1 MKQVRFE
8 ESEVP
13 YQTLARFGLT
23 QEKIEDLPMWA
34 LEDIGQGRRSPLLPI
49 QVNNDEGETL
59 KSRTRFALVLHTDQR
74 KSGETL
80 KSRTR
85 FALVRMEDGKV
96 DVVFYPQLEKSPLE
110 AFTQEQQED
119 LLAGK
124 AILADVKDADGRS
137 SKAFVQIDTE
147 TNQVMS
153 VPTPVIGRNLEVLK
167 DELKL
172 SSAELTVMQKGE
184 PLTLI
189 MEDEQVTVGI
199 DLNDKTGIR
208 INQGDSQKWKEN
220 TKREWDKYT
229 FGCYGCWV
237 MGDDGNLDYVP
248 EEEYTEELW
257 NEQKKNGERNR
268 ASFSMHK

>member
-23 QEKIEDLPMWA
+23 QEKIEDLPLWA
-34 LEDIGQGRRSPLLPI
+34 LEDIGHGRRSPLLPI
-49 QVNNDEGETL
+49 EVTNDEGETL
-59 KSRTRFALVLHTDQR
+59 KSRI
-74 KSGETL
+74 
-80 KSRTR
+80 R

-110 AFTQEQQED
+110 VFTQEQQED

-124 AILADVKDADGRS
+124 AILADVKDAEGRS

-172 SSAELTVMQKGE
+172 SLRDTKNTSRLVD
-184 PLTLI
+184 LI
-189 MEDEQVTVGI
+189 AFYA
-199 DLNDKTGIR
+199 L
-208 INQGDSQKWKEN
+208 
-220 TKREWDKYT
+220 
-229 FGCYGCWV
+229 
-237 MGDDGNLDYVP
+237 
-248 EEEYTEELW
+248 
-257 NEQKKNGERNR
+257 
-268 ASFSMHK
+268 FSVY

>member
-59 KSRTRFALVLHTDQR
+59 KSRTRFALV
-74 KSGETL
+74 
-80 KSRTR
+80 
-85 FALVRMEDGKV
+85 RMEDGKV

-124 AILADVKDADGRS
+124 AILADVKDAD
-137 SKAFVQIDTE
+137 
-147 TNQVMS
+147 
-153 VPTPVIGRNLEVLK
+153 
-167 DELKL
+167 
-172 SSAELTVMQKGE
+172 
-184 PLTLI
+184 
-189 MEDEQVTVGI
+189 
-199 DLNDKTGIR
+199 GIR

>member
-13 YQTLARFGLT
+13 YQILARFGLT
-23 QEKIEDLPMWA
+23 QEKIEDLPLWA
-34 LEDIGQGRRSPLLPI
+34 LEDIGHGRRSPLLPI
-49 QVNNDEGETL
+49 LVTDDNGVTL
-59 KSRTRFALVLHTDQR
+59 
-74 KSGETL
+74 E
-80 KSRTR
+80 SRTR
-85 FALVRMEDGKV
+85 FALVRMDNGKV
-96 DVVFYPQLEKSPLE
+96 DVVFYPQLEQSPLE
-110 AFTQEQQED
+110 SFTKEQQED
-119 LLAGK
+119 LQAGR
-124 AILADVKDADGRS
+124 AIIADVKDADGRS
-137 SKAFVQIDTE
+137 SKAFVQIDKE

-153 VPTPVIGRNLEVLK
+153 VPTPVIGRNMEVLK
-167 DELKL
+167 DELRL
-172 SSAELTVMQKGE
+172 SPEELNVMQKGE

-237 MGDDGNLDYVP
+237 MDDNGNLDYVP
-248 EEEYTEELW
+248 EEEYSEELW
-257 NEQKKNGERNR
+257 NELNNKSR
-268 ASFSMHK
+268 AKAMKL

>member
-23 QEKIEDLPMWA
+23 QEKIEDLSLWA

-49 QVNNDEGETL
+49 QVTDENG
-59 KSRTRFALVLHTDQR
+59 VI
-74 KSGETL
+74 L

-96 DVVFYPQLEKSPLE
+96 DVVFYPQLKRSPLE
-110 AFTQEQQED
+110 SFSKDQQED

-124 AILADVKDADGRS
+124 AILADVKDAEGRN
-137 SKAFVQIDTE
+137 SKAFVQIDKE

-153 VPTPVIGRNLEVLK
+153 VPTLVIGRNLEVLK

-172 SSAELTVMQKGE
+172 SSAELNVMQKGE

-189 MEDEQVTVGI
+189 MEDEQITVGI

-208 INQGDSQKWKEN
+208 INQGDCQKWKEN

-237 MGDDGNLDYVP
+237 MDDDGNLDYVP

-257 NEQKKNGERNR
+257 NEQKKSAQRNVG
-268 ASFSMHK
+268 FSMHK

>member
-1 MKQVRFE
+1 MKRTLFE
-8 ESEVP
+8 ESEIP
-13 YQTLARFGLT
+13 YGTLARFGLT
-23 QEKIEDLPMWA
+23 QEKIEDLPLWA

-49 QVNNDEGETL
+49 QVDDGNDGTL
-59 KSRTRFALVLHTDQR
+59 KSRTRFSLVHMD
-74 KSGETL
+74 
-80 KSRTR
+80 
-85 FALVRMEDGKV
+85 DGKV
-96 DVVFYPQLEKSPLE
+96 DVVFYPQLEQSPLE
-110 AFTQEQQED
+110 SFSKEQQDD

-124 AILADVKDADGRS
+124 AIVADVKDTGGRN
-137 SKAFVQIDTE
+137 SKAFVQIDMG

-172 SSAELTVMQKGE
+172 SPAELNVMQKGE
-184 PLTLI
+184 PLTLV
-189 MEDEQVTVGI
+189 MDDEQLTAGI

-208 INQGDSQKWKEN
+208 ISQGDSLKWKEN

-237 MGDDGNLDYVP
+237 MDDDGNLDYVP

-257 NEQKKNGERNR
+257 NEQKKSAHRYAG
-268 ASFSMHK
+268 FSMRK

>member
-1 MKQVRFE
+1 MKQIRFE

-23 QEKIEDLPMWA
+23 QEKIEDLPLWA

-49 QVNNDEGETL
+49 HVTDENGVTL
-59 KSRTRFALVLHTDQR
+59 R
-74 KSGETL
+74 
-80 KSRTR
+80 SRTR

-110 AFTQEQQED
+110 SFTKEQQED

-124 AILADVKDADGRS
+124 AILSDVKDAEGRN
-137 SKAFVQIDTE
+137 SKAFVQIDKD

-172 SSAELTVMQKGE
+172 SPAELNVMQKGE

-208 INQGDSQKWKEN
+208 ICQGDSQKWKEN

-237 MGDDGNLDYVP
+237 MADDGNLDYVP
-248 EEEYTEELW
+248 EEEYSEELW
-257 NEQKKNGERNR
+257 NELNSKSR
-268 ASFSMHK
+268 AKAMKF

>member
-49 QVNNDEGETL
+49 QVNNDE
-59 KSRTRFALVLHTDQR
+59 
-74 KSGETL
+74 GETL

-153 VPTPVIGRNLEVLK
+153 VP
-167 DELKL
+167 
-172 SSAELTVMQKGE
+172 MQKGE